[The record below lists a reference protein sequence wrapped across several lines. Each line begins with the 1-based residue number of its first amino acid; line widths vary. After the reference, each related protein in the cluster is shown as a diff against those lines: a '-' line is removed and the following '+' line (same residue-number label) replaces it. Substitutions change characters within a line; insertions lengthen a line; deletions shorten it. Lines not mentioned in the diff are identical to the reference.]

1 MSTQPAEL
9 DTEPQSTY
17 RTVRSTLLAV
27 APVIGVVG
35 ALGVWQLWVKVRHIR
50 RFILPAPWDVVDHIA
65 SDPSVYVHNGR
76 TTLWEA
82 FLGFAIAFVIA
93 MIIATA
99 MAHSR
104 FIERAVMPLAVLI
117 QVTPIIAYAP
127 AAVIWL
133 NFGMKPILFV
143 TSLVCFVPFLLNGV
157 SGLRSVDPN
166 LVELAHSVD
175 ATRREIFVRLRLPS
189 ALPYLFAAARIAVGL
204 ALIGAVLGEFFGGST
219 AGLGYA
225 LRIAQNR
232 NLVLQLW
239 GCIFTLALLGSL
251 ATLLISALERRAL
264 RWHSSQRL

>member
-1 MSTQPAEL
+1 MNAEIDL
-9 DTEPQSTY
+9 DQLGSFRSP
-17 RTVRSTLLAV
+17 RSTLYAI
-27 APVIGVVG
+27 APVVGV
-35 ALGVWQLWVKVRHIR
+35 LGSLGLWQLWVKVRGIE
-50 RFILPAPWDVVDHIA
+50 RFILPAPWDVVDHIG
-65 SDPSVYVHNGR
+65 SDPWFYVRNGR

-82 FLGFAIAFVIA
+82 FLGFTIAFAIA

-117 QVTPIIAYAP
+117 QVTPIVAYAP

-133 NFGMKPILFV
+133 NFGLKPILFV

-166 LVELAHSVD
+166 LLELARSVN
-175 ATRREIFVRLRLPS
+175 ATRREIFFRLRVPS
-189 ALPYLFAAARIAVGL
+189 ALPFLFSAARIAVGL

-219 AGLGYA
+219 GGLGYA
-225 LRIAQNR
+225 LKVAQNR

-239 GCIFTLALLGSL
+239 GCIFTLALLGSV
-251 ATLLISALERRAL
+251 ATLLISAIERRSL
-264 RWHSSQRL
+264 RWHSSQLP